1 LLGGKSASA
10 LPRTEPLIYPRND
23 DSSVVNSFLVV
34 TFVALLPLLWVSS
47 CATQTD
53 IQAEQQAREALR
65 TQIADSKASLEDL
78 RREIGKVRGEVDEV
92 RYRLDRLARERVG
105 TGPQLKILEDRIALL
120 EKQFGT
126 RGEPFGPAPAVPG
139 EPLLPQPTEP
149 PATVGPSSPPPSSSR
164 PTTPEAPAPDNLALS
179 KEPAD
184 VQDEY
189 KLALRAFND
198 QQYDKA
204 IQQFRNFQRKSPNS
218 DMADDAQYWIGESYF
233 AQKDYNRAI
242 LEFND
247 VLKYRR
253 GDKVPA
259 ALLRQA
265 QAFLEIGDKTDARLI
280 LQKLVNDYPNSQEAR
295 EARDRLQTLGR

>member
-1 LLGGKSASA
+1 
-10 LPRTEPLIYPRND
+10 
-23 DSSVVNSFLVV
+23 VVNSFIGTL
-34 TFVALLPLLWVSS
+34 TALLLLGVSG

-65 TQIADSKASLEDL
+65 SQLADSKASVEDA
-78 RREIGKVRGEVDEV
+78 RREIGKVRGEIDEV
-92 RYRLDRLARERVG
+92 RYRLDRMSRERIG
-105 TGPQLKILEDRIALL
+105 SGPQLKILEDRIAVL
-120 EKQFGT
+120 ERQFRT
-126 RGEPFGPAPAVPG
+126 REEPIASPPLGSEGMPAPMPAPVVPRPEPFAPP
-139 EPLLPQPTEP
+139 
-149 PATVGPSSPPPSSSR
+149 PPPSTR
-164 PTTPEAPAPDNLALS
+164 PTTPEPPPADSLALP

-189 KLALRAFND
+189 KLALRAFSD
-198 QQYDKA
+198 QQYDRA
-204 IQQFRNFQRKSPNS
+204 VQQFRSFQRKYPNS

-233 AQKDYNRAI
+233 TQKDYNRAI

-253 GDKVPA
+253 GDRVPA

-280 LQKLVNDYPNSQEAR
+280 LQKLVNDHPTPEQAR

>member
-1 LLGGKSASA
+1 MG
-10 LPRTEPLIYPRND
+10 N
-23 DSSVVNSFLVV
+23 FFVV
-34 TFVALLPLLWVSS
+34 TLVALLPLLWASG

-65 TQIADSKASLEDL
+65 AQIADSKASQEDL
-78 RREIGKVRGEVDEV
+78 RREIAKVRGEVEEV
-92 RYRLDRLARERVG
+92 RYRLDRLAKERVG
-105 TGPQLKILEDRIALL
+105 SGPQIKILEDRITAL
-120 EKQFGT
+120 EKQFKPREELGAPPT
-126 RGEPFGPAPAVPG
+126 VTSEPPSVPQPAELPAVPRAV
-139 EPLLPQPTEP
+139 QPPPTSPTP
-149 PATVGPSSPPPSSSR
+149 PASPGTPAVGKEDPH
-164 PTTPEAPAPDNLALS
+164 LS
-179 KEPAD
+179 KEPTE

-189 KLALRAFND
+189 KLALRALND

-204 IQQFRNFQRKSPNS
+204 IQQFRNFQRKYPNS
-218 DMADDAQYWIGESYF
+218 DMADDAQYLIGESYF

-265 QAFLEIGDKTDARLI
+265 QAFLEIGDRTDARLI
-280 LQKLVNDYPNSQEAR
+280 LQKLINDYPNSEQAR
-295 EARDRLQTLGR
+295 EAKDRLQTLGR

>member
-1 LLGGKSASA
+1 MG
-10 LPRTEPLIYPRND
+10 N
-23 DSSVVNSFLVV
+23 FFVV
-34 TFVALLPLLWVSS
+34 TLVALLPLLWASG

-65 TQIADSKASLEDL
+65 AQIADSKASQEDL
-78 RREIGKVRGEVDEV
+78 RREIAKVRGEVEEV
-92 RYRLDRLARERVG
+92 RYRLDRLAKERVG
-105 TGPQLKILEDRIALL
+105 SGPQIKILEDRITAL
-120 EKQFGT
+120 EKQFKP
-126 RGEPFGPAPAVPG
+126 REEPGAPPTVTSEPPSVPQPAELPAVPRAV
-139 EPLLPQPTEP
+139 QPPPTSPTP
-149 PATVGPSSPPPSSSR
+149 PASPGTPAVGKEDPH
-164 PTTPEAPAPDNLALS
+164 LS
-179 KEPAD
+179 KEPTE

-189 KLALRAFND
+189 KLALRALND

-204 IQQFRNFQRKSPNS
+204 IQQFRNFQRKYPNS
-218 DMADDAQYWIGESYF
+218 DMADDAQYLIGESYF

-265 QAFLEIGDKTDARLI
+265 QAFLEIGDRTDARLI
-280 LQKLVNDYPNSQEAR
+280 LQKLINDYPNSEQAR
-295 EARDRLQTLGR
+295 EAKDRLQTLGR